1 MEWFALNHQVLAME
15 TELNDLSVMNGLNS
29 LQGLELR
36 IALAWQLRQ
45 RDCHRALILAAEAEA
60 LLSDM
65 PQLAEIDRD
74 AHRARLQLLSAE
86 ISWLYG
92 QLDATEQLA
101 QSALTLFDKAG
112 DRIGCGDARW
122 ALATVY
128 LERGDVLLGNAF
140 MNAAIEDFRS
150 GGDADRQAAAQARG
164 LAHTAF
170 RDAPATELQLHD
182 LFDEQRCATLGPAAT
197 ACLASTQAI
206 VAGLTGKPGAGS
218 QYFVRAFN
226 AATETGQVRLSIYA
240 AGNAADALAS
250 LGDMDAALEWGERGL
265 SGARQA
271 AWPAPLGMAL
281 VQTGN
286 IQRLLG
292 RYADAHAT
300 LHEAMLALQDIP
312 ASQGHMLAQLYLGE
326 LALETGNPDAALLH
340 FSKAEE
346 KAELAGSAAYLY
358 RAWSGQAMALCR
370 IGQVDKALRKG
381 QDALEL
387 ARSQGGTDDQVKILR
402 VFAELYQTYPLPAP
416 EGMSEANPVLH
427 YLKLALAL
435 AAGIEAY
442 AVPID
447 LLSDLANAYA
457 ASGDEQQAQ
466 AYGQAAA
473 QARANERLAQAHHR
487 AESLLVRQDSER
499 ARAEAQSQRQL
510 AEAQAQRAEALEEA
524 SATLEVL
531 SQIGMELTGN
541 LKSEAIFATFQR
553 HLAQLMDVSAFFVF
567 LLDAEGE
574 VLNAAFSSAGTAEV
588 PSQQIPLKH
597 PRSHTARCAR
607 SRQQLIENERPAQE
621 HPAHLNGPL
630 ATISMLFT
638 PLAIGERLLGVMS
651 VQSLLSNAYG
661 EREAAICRTLCA
673 YGAIALDNA
682 AAYALAERAQR
693 QTKQAMVALEEAR
706 NKLAD
711 RAEWLAGEVAKA
723 TQDVLA
729 RERETVVRL
738 SKAAEYRDPE
748 TGAHI
753 LRMAHYSELIAQGLG
768 LSDADRQLLL
778 EAAPMHDIGK
788 VGITDSILL
797 KPGRLTPEEFEVMKQ
812 HAQIG
817 HEILKDSSSLVLQTG
832 AAIALGHHEKFDG
845 SGYPQGLA
853 GEAIPI
859 FSRIVAVADV
869 FDALTSERPYKK
881 AWSLEQ
887 AADHLKAHRGSH
899 FDPVCVDSFFERWEQ
914 VLEIRQR
921 FKDDE

>member
-1 MEWFALNHQVLAME
+1 MEWFALNQQVLAME
-15 TELNDLSVMNGLNS
+15 AA
-29 LQGLELR
+29 LQGMAGLADPTRLDLL
-36 IALAWQLRQ
+36 IDLAWQLRQ
-45 RDCHRALILAAEAEA
+45 RDCHRALILAAEADA
-60 LLSDM
+60 LLTSLPELD
-65 PQLAEIDRD
+65 EISRS
-74 AHRARLQLLSAE
+74 AYHARLQLLSAE
-86 ISWLYG
+86 VSWLYG
-92 QLDATEQLA
+92 QLEAAEQLA
-101 QSALTLFDKAG
+101 QSALDLFEHAG
-112 DRIGCGDARW
+112 DPIGCGDARW
-122 ALATVY
+122 TLATLC
-128 LERGDVLLGNAF
+128 LERGEVRQGEEFL
-140 MNAAIEDFRS
+140 NAAIENFRA
-150 GGDADRQAAAQARG
+150 GGDTERLAAAQARS

-170 RDAPATELQLHD
+170 RDAPATAASLQA
-182 LFDEQRCATLGPAAT
+182 LFDEARTASLGLAAT
-197 ACLASTQAI
+197 ACLASTQGI
-206 VAGLTGKPGAGS
+206 TAGLTGKPGAGS
-218 QYFVRAFN
+218 QFFVRAFN
-226 AATETGQVRLSIYA
+226 AATDTGQLRLAIYA
-240 AGNAADALAS
+240 AGNGADALAS
-250 LGDMDAALEWGERGL
+250 LGEMDAALEWGERGL
-265 SGARQA
+265 SAARRA
-271 AWPAPLGMAL
+271 GWPAPLGMAL

-292 RYADAHAT
+292 RFADAQAT
-300 LHEAMLALQDIP
+300 LNEAMQALQGLP
-312 ASQGHMLAQLYLGE
+312 ASQGHMLVQLYLGD
-326 LALETGNPDAALLH
+326 LALETGAPGMALLH

-346 KAELAGSAAYLY
+346 RAKQVSSAAYLY

-370 IGQVDKALRKG
+370 SGQADAALSKVAA
-381 QDALEL
+381 ALTL
-387 ARSQGGTDDQVKILR
+387 ARQQGGTDDQVKILR
-402 VFAELYQTYPLPAP
+402 VYAELYQTYVLPAP
-416 EGMSEANPVLH
+416 VGMKETNPVLH
-427 YLKLALAL
+427 YLKLALAV
-435 AAGIEAY
+435 AAEIEAY

-473 QARANERLAQAHHR
+473 QARANERLEQARHR

-510 AEAQAQRAEALEEA
+510 AEAQAQRAQALEEA

-541 LKSEAIFATFQR
+541 LQADTIFATFRR
-553 HLAQLMDVSAFFVF
+553 HLEQLMDVSSFFVF

-574 VLNAAFSSAGTAEV
+574 YLSVAFSSAGSGEI
-588 PSQQIPLKH
+588 PSPQIPLNH
-597 PRSHTARCAR
+597 ALSHTAQCAR
-607 SRQQLIENERPAQE
+607 EHRQLIQSQRPVQA
-621 HPAHLNGPL
+621 HPAYLNGPL
-630 ATISMLFT
+630 DTISMLFT
-638 PLAIGERLLGVMS
+638 PLLIGERLLGVMS
-651 VQSLLSNAYG
+651 VQSMQADAYG

-682 AAYALAERAQR
+682 AAYALAEQAQR
-693 QTKQAMVALEEAR
+693 QTRLAMVALEDAR
-706 NKLAD
+706 SKLAD

-723 TQDVLA
+723 TQEVLA

-753 LRMAHYSELIAQGLG
+753 LRMAHYSELIARGLG
-768 LSDADRQLLL
+768 LPDADRQLLL

-887 AADHLKAHRGSH
+887 AAEHLRTHSGAH
-899 FDPVCVDSFFERWEQ
+899 FDPRCVDCFFARWDE
-914 VLEIRQR
+914 VLAIRQR
-921 FKDDE
+921 FKDEE

>member
-1 MEWFALNHQVLAME
+1 MEWFALNQQVLAME
-15 TELNDLSVMNGLNS
+15 AELNGGDGTQDLAL
-29 LQGLELR
+29 L
-36 IALAWQLRQ
+36 IKLAWQLRQ
-45 RDCHRALILAAEAEA
+45 RDCHRALILAAEAES
-60 LLSDM
+60 LLTSAT
-65 PQLAEIDRD
+65 QLDDIDRD
-74 AHRARLQLLSAE
+74 GHRARLQLLSAE
-86 ISWLYG
+86 VSWLYG
-92 QLDATEQLA
+92 QLEAAEQLA
-101 QSALTLFDKAG
+101 QSSLALFDQTG
-112 DRIGCGDARW
+112 DRIGSGDARW

-128 LERGDVLLGNAF
+128 LERGEVLLGDEYL
-140 MNAAIEDFRS
+140 NAAMGDFRI
-150 GGDADRQAAAQARG
+150 GGDADRLAAAQARS

-170 RDAPATELQLHD
+170 RDAPATELSLRD
-182 LFDEQRCATLGPAAT
+182 LFDEQRCASLGLAAT

-226 AATETGQVRLSIYA
+226 AATDTGQMRLAIYA

-265 SGARQA
+265 SAARQA

-292 RYADAHAT
+292 RYADAQAT
-300 LHEAMLALQDIP
+300 LNEAMLALQELP

-326 LALETGNPDAALLH
+326 LALETGAPDAALRH

-346 KAELAGSAAYLY
+346 SAFQAGSAAYLY
-358 RAWSGQAMALCR
+358 RAWSGQAMSLCR
-370 IGQVDKALRKG
+370 AGQANEALSKVTA
-381 QDALEL
+381 ALKL
-387 ARSQGGTDDQVKILR
+387 ARQQGGAEDQVKILR
-402 VFAELYQTYPLPAP
+402 VYAELYQTYALPAP
-416 EGMSEANPVLH
+416 ADMSESNPVLH
-427 YLKLALAL
+427 YLKQALAV
-435 AAGIEAY
+435 AASIEAY

-466 AYGQAAA
+466 AFGQAAA
-473 QARANERLAQAHHR
+473 QARANEKLEQARHR
-487 AESLLVRQDSER
+487 AESLLVRQDNER

-531 SQIGMELTGN
+531 SQIGLELTGN
-541 LKSEAIFATFQR
+541 LKSDAIFAIFHR
-553 HLAQLMDVSAFFVF
+553 HLEQLMDVSSFFVY
-567 LLDAEGE
+567 LMEPGSNSLK
-574 VLNAAFSSAGTAEV
+574 AAFANAGALAIQA
-588 PSQQIPLKH
+588 PQIPLNH
-597 PRSHTARCAR
+597 PGSHTARCAR
-607 SRQQLIENERPAQE
+607 ERQQIGSGAASSEL
-621 HPAHLNGPL
+621 HPASLLGPL
-630 ATISMLFT
+630 ETVSMMFT
-638 PLAIGERLLGVMS
+638 PLLIGERLLGVMS
-651 VQSLLSNAYG
+651 VQSVLSDAYG
-661 EREAAICRTLCA
+661 EREAAICRTLCS
-673 YGAIALDNA
+673 YGAIALENA
-682 AAYALAERAQR
+682 AAYALVEAAQL
-693 QTKQAMVALEEAR
+693 QTKQALHELELAQI
-706 NKLAD
+706 KLAD

-753 LRMAHYSELIAQGLG
+753 LRMAHYSELIARGLG

-853 GEAIPI
+853 GAAIPI

-887 AADHLKAHRGSH
+887 AADHLRAHSGAH
-899 FDPVCVDSFFERWEQ
+899 FDPVCVNCFFAHWEQ

-921 FKDDE
+921 FKDEE